1 MRACLV
7 AQSCPTLHDPM
18 NCSPSGSSV
27 HGILQTRILE
37 WTAMPSFRE
46 IFPAQ
51 ESNPHLL
58 LLLHQQMASL
68 LLTPPGK
75 PCQFPRACMHA
86 KVFQS
91 CPTLQTV
98 PLPAPHSSSKYF
110 YLFTHFLLRSFPVQ
124 RRALC
129 SPRLTAIPVT
139 LILSTSSS
147 SSTQDNCQMTLFF
160 PFTLSTVLPPQPI
173 SKPKSLFLSP
183 KSIPLT

>member
-51 ESNPHLL
+51 ESNPPLL

-75 PCQFPRACMHA
+75 PCQIPRACM
-86 KVFQS
+86 
-91 CPTLQTV
+91 
-98 PLPAPHSSSKYF
+98 
-110 YLFTHFLLRSFPVQ
+110 LRSFSRV
-124 RRALC
+124 RLC
-129 SPRLTAIPVT
+129 KLSPSPPRI
-139 LILSTSSS
+139 
-147 SSTQDNCQMTLFF
+147 
-160 PFTLSTVLPPQPI
+160 PPQNI
-173 SKPKSLFLSP
+173 FTFSP
-183 KSIPLT
+183 MFSSFPSQYREERSALQG